1 VTAAFQTTQALT
13 TFVTMLRQPPRAE
26 FMERLRL
33 ELFVIGHSQRSQTAV
48 ANLRRILDESMP
60 GEFDLQ
66 IIDVLEHPQ
75 AAEESNI
82 VATPTLIKR
91 SPAPVS
97 RLLGD
102 LSASGAVR
110 RGLGIDESTPKK
122 NEK

>member
-1 VTAAFQTTQALT
+1 
-13 TFVTMLRQPPRAE
+13 
-26 FMERLRL
+26 MEKLRL

-48 ANLRRILDESMP
+48 SNLRRILDESMP
-60 GEFDLQ
+60 GEFDLK
-66 IIDVLEHPQ
+66 IIDVLEEPQ
-75 AAEESNI
+75 AAEDSNI

-102 LSASGAVR
+102 LSATTSVL
-110 RGLGIDESTPKK
+110 RGLGIEEPPPKK